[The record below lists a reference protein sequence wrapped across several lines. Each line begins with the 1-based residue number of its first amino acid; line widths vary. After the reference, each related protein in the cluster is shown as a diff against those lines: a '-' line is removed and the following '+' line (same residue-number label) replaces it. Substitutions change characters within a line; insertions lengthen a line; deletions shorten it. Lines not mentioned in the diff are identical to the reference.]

1 MKIYGPDSEDGTKEK
16 LEEIIRA
23 NQAKD
28 WMQLMGGTDRL
39 EELIPKAAIYALPSN
54 YEGMPNAL
62 MEAMAMGMPC
72 ISTDCPAGAPRVLIQ
87 DGVNGLLIPVG
98 DEAAMTA
105 AILKLIENPELRR
118 SLGQEARKIRE
129 IAGTDEIYHQWK
141 DYLEEVIRER
151 EGKKT

>member
-1 MKIYGPDSEDGTKEK
+1 M
-16 LEEIIRA
+16 
-23 NQAKD
+23 
-28 WMQLMGGTDRL
+28 
-39 EELIPKAAIYALPSN
+39 
-54 YEGMPNAL
+54 
-62 MEAMAMGMPC
+62 
-72 ISTDCPAGAPRVLIQ
+72 
-87 DGVNGLLIPVG
+87 G